1 MADIMSLSSS
11 SGVVLSLNASWTQ
24 IGDITILNYIYGSG
38 SFPIAL
44 VDHAA
49 VCTNAFP
56 QE

>member
-1 MADIMSLSSS
+1 MLSLSS
-11 SGVVLSLNASWTQ
+11 SGVVLSFNASWTQ
-24 IGDITILNYIYGSG
+24 TGDITILNYIYGSG

-44 VDHAA
+44 VDDAA